1 MVLAFHSEDVL
12 YPENYTIEH
21 NNKKMTY
28 QCMECGKSY
37 KHRNCLSKHV
47 WEHSEEWELA
57 SSFLLTKHQQVQ
69 MLEAAAILMTIDKH
83 SHYSP
88 TIKKRK
94 LSTEEEEK
102 SSEED
107 DIHIDMDDL

>member
-1 MVLAFHSEDVL
+1 MALAYHSEERF

-21 NNKKMTY
+21 SDKKTTY
-28 QCMECGKSY
+28 QCMECGKTY
-37 KHRNCLSKHV
+37 KHRNCLTKHV

-69 MLEAAAILMTIDKH
+69 MLEAAAILMTIDKY

-94 LSTEEEEK
+94 MTSEEESVE
-102 SSEED
+102 EED
-107 DIHIDMDDL
+107 IQIDMDDL

>member
-1 MVLAFHSEDVL
+1 
-12 YPENYTIEH
+12 
-21 NNKKMTY
+21 
-28 QCMECGKSY
+28 
-37 KHRNCLSKHV
+37 
-47 WEHSEEWELA
+47 
-57 SSFLLTKHQQVQ
+57 